1 MRTTHRRPN
10 VHLREG
16 AACKRGV
23 HLTRRT
29 RQAFA
34 SGSRR
39 TLPVRNRPLRAKDRV
54 LKLKVGEPTS
64 ARAGGPVPV
73 PDKDEKTLGEIEQTQ
88 AALRE
93 SIEDAKQM
101 AEKSERLLKKY
112 REEKKK
118 LPPKRE

>member
-1 MRTTHRRPN
+1 M
-10 VHLREG
+10 
-16 AACKRGV
+16 
-23 HLTRRT
+23 
-29 RQAFA
+29 
-34 SGSRR
+34 
-39 TLPVRNRPLRAKDRV
+39 
-54 LKLKVGEPTS
+54 
-64 ARAGGPVPV
+64 